1 VKNRSVRH
9 RSMKGSRHSNRSSSG
24 ASHPRRSAIVVS
36 HGPLCLDG
44 VTAAACVGRFY
55 GEARVTPVFAHPSE
69 VDRVIEEVTRE
80 SGRPK
85 DLWIADIT
93 WKTQR
98 TEKLFKELVLQGWR
112 IFWMDHHTIALE
124 KKEEEIKA
132 LGLTGWV
139 ASNRYSAARLLYEYL
154 ISTPDTLGKPPSSLK
169 KFEKIVHMADDND
182 RWLHKLRGSRELAMT
197 VAALKGAT
205 AYRELLHMDAAG
217 RYSARMKEAYQ
228 NASRELAASV
238 ALAKRTRVDRTT
250 EDGLTIVTV
259 LCNGYTSEVADY
271 LRRTVAEESAGG
283 EVRSIFL
290 MYNLEDQRISLRETP
305 ACDVNLARLAGQ
317 FGGGGHPAAAG
328 FDLPEA
334 QGLLQEFLATRLIR
348 ALTGQG

>member
-1 VKNRSVRH
+1 
-9 RSMKGSRHSNRSSSG
+9 
-24 ASHPRRSAIVVS
+24 
-36 HGPLCLDG
+36 
-44 VTAAACVGRFY
+44 
-55 GEARVTPVFAHPSE
+55 
-69 VDRVIEEVTRE
+69 
-80 SGRPK
+80 
-85 DLWIADIT
+85 
-93 WKTQR
+93 
-98 TEKLFKELVLQGWR
+98 
-112 IFWMDHHTIALE
+112 MDHHTIALE